1 MKKLLFGTYSLDIGG
16 IEKALVIL
24 VNKLQEKG
32 YDITLVLEKKQGIF
46 LNEID
51 PKIKIIEYAPSNS
64 KNKIQRK
71 IINLIKRIKF
81 TLKYKN
87 KYDFSA
93 SFATYSLPSSFVA
106 RTASKNCYLWGH
118 ADYLTLFDGNAEE
131 MKEFFIERNYDK
143 FKKIIFVSKEGKDSF
158 IKVFPKMNEKTMVC
172 NNLID
177 ADKILELSKE
187 KIPED
192 EGLNKINLNMNFCGL
207 DLSKIPQQNLNDWTV
222 YIIPAL
228 YIISTFI
235 SMKITTSMQKKS
247 KKNDGVIDIT
257 EKEEKD
263 SKEEEKNEMEDMME
277 QSNKM
282 MSWMMPIMSVSIS
295 LVAPLGLALYWLVNN
310 ILMIGERLVLNK
322 IIKD

>member
-1 MKKLLFGTYSLDIGG
+1 MFQFFANIFGYLLNFINNFVGNYGLAI
-16 IEKALVIL
+16 IL
-24 VNKLQEKG
+24 F
-32 YDITLVLEKKQGIF
+32 TVL
-46 LNEID
+46 
-51 PKIKIIEYAPSNS
+51 IKIIMLPLSIKQQRTMKKSTELNE
-64 KNKIQRK
+64 KIKVLQ
-71 IINLIKRIKF
+71 F
-81 TLKYKN
+81 KYKN
-87 KYDFSA
+87 DPEKLNREMMDLYKKENMSPFSGCLSTIA
-93 SFATYSLPSSFVA
+93 QFILLISIFYMVRCPLTYMEKINNDQINTYVQQLKDGSITVNQAYSEIDIIREL
-106 RTASKNCYLWGH
+106 
-118 ADYLTLFDGNAEE
+118 DYL
-131 MKEFFIERNYDK
+131 
-143 FKKIIFVSKEGKDSF
+143 
-158 IKVFPKMNEKTMVC
+158 
-172 NNLID
+172 
-177 ADKILELSKE
+177 KE
-187 KIPED
+187 KMPED